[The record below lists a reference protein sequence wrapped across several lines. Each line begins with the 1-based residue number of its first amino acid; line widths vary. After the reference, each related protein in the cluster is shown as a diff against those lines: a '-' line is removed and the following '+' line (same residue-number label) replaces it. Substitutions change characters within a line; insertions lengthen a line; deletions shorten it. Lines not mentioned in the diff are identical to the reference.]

1 MRMIIILGMHLR
13 SNLFMITAVVG
24 LPGVGKTHWIREQIA
39 QTPDKISRYFC
50 PYAEV
55 VPIDATYL
63 QSELPQLDIFQSG
76 EKAVL
81 GGVTPTATFLEIP
94 WYLDLDTIES
104 SLAKIECDRVA
115 LLPNNVTDCPERD
128 WADRVII
135 SEDLSLSYSSQLTAQ
150 PPQIHRVKL
159 TGEVFDFD
167 SLAVFWFELIQG
179 AYGEV
184 VRSKGIFEINSG
196 ESVYGDFVAGR
207 INTEFMAL
215 NLPSWT
221 EGRPQ
226 RLSGL
231 EVVGWN
237 LDPTAIATVLQD
249 CGLSDAHLAY
259 YQHQM
264 KEQEGAIA

>member
-1 MRMIIILGMHLR
+1 MIMIIILTVSLGIDV
-13 SNLFMITAVVG
+13 FMITAVVG
-24 LPGVGKTHWIREQIA
+24 LPGVGKTQWIREQIA

-50 PYAEV
+50 PHAEV

-63 QSELPQLDIFQSG
+63 QSELPQLEIFQEG
-76 EKAVL
+76 E
-81 GGVTPTATFLEIP
+81 VTPTTTFLEIP
-94 WYLDLDTIES
+94 WYIDLATIES
-104 SLAKIECDRVA
+104 FLAQIECDRVA
-115 LLPNNVTDCPERD
+115 LLPINLTNCLEKK
-128 WADRVII
+128 WADRVIVVE
-135 SEDLSLSYSSQLTAQ
+135 SLSLTYGSQLMAQ

-179 AYGEV
+179 AYGEIA
-184 VRSKGIFEINSG
+184 RSKGIFEINSG

-215 NLPSWT
+215 NLPPWS

-237 LDPTAIATVLQD
+237 LDPSAIATTLQD

-264 KEQEGAIA
+264 KEQESAIA